1 MEIFLL
7 MVKTGFLVLPVLGLR
22 AERKLKKERRIRLL
36 SLLGRTHFQGLINC
50 VLDSAKGQLNPGLLL
65 KGVLLGW
72 VP

>member
-1 MEIFLL
+1 ML

-22 AERKLKKERRIRLL
+22 AERKLKKERRICLVVRENTYPGVKLFWIA
-36 SLLGRTHFQGLINC
+36 SRASSSVF
-50 VLDSAKGQLNPGLLL
+50 PGLLL